1 MNEISSS
8 LAIKVFSFPAF
19 LSLLFLSCSE
29 KTDIDVMN
37 EIWENANDWNN
48 LVDKNNSVHSRE
60 SDEIFDGW
68 AKKTFSNGNFH
79 ILAQFNKGQAVRVL
93 QWNESG
99 IKRIDAGIIP
109 GDIPLQNLPI

>member
-48 LVDKNNSVHSRE
+48 LVDKNNSAYSRE
-60 SDEIFDGW
+60 SDKIFDGW
-68 AKKTFSNGNFH
+68 AKKTF
-79 ILAQFNKGQAVRVL
+79 
-93 QWNESG
+93 E
-99 IKRIDAGIIP
+99 
-109 GDIPLQNLPI
+109 